1 MSIKDLSSTRNRI
14 IPGTLST
21 LRIRMSVNWRSWD
34 RAVVARVVGI
44 LIVTAVAIGLR
55 VWRLNQLGY
64 NTDEAVYAGQAAA
77 IAKDPT
83 LKEIFP
89 IFRAHPLLFQF
100 VLALVFAFGVSD
112 IAGRFAAVA
121 IGLATVYLAYRVGKL
136 LYGEKAGLL
145 AGLFLALMPYHV
157 IVSRQ
162 VLLDGPLVFCTT
174 LTLFFLARYAMTHR
188 PAWIFLTGVGMGL
201 TFLAKETGIIMLGA
215 VYAFVAIS
223 REIRVRINHLI
234 LSTVLMILMIA
245 PFPLSLML
253 AGGTRSGKNYL
264 VWQLFRRP
272 NHPWEFYP
280 STVPEA
286 IGFLVILAALLGLWF
301 LRYEKSWRERLL
313 LCWIIVPATFFQLW
327 PTKGFQYLLPIAPP
341 IAVLAGRAIARWWP
355 EDILLLKKRIR
366 ISRAWIKTS
375 TVGMIALSLLVLS
388 VQIISPG
395 TSGTF
400 VAGTGGVP
408 GGREAGKWVQENI
421 PAGSTLMTIGPSMAN
436 IMQFYGH
443 RQAYGLSVSPNP
455 LRRNPSYPPIL
466 NPDLQIRNG
475 DIQYI
480 VWDSYSAERSAFF
493 SGSLLKFA
501 KRYHGRVIH
510 AESVKVILPDGSSVD
525 KPVIII
531 YEVRP

>member
-1 MSIKDLSSTRNRI
+1 MSIKDLSSIRTRI

-21 LRIRMSVNWRSWD
+21 LQLRISVGWRSWD
-34 RAVVARVVGI
+34 RATVARIVGI
-44 LIVTAVAIGLR
+44 LVVTVVAIGLR
-55 VWRLNQLGY
+55 VWGLNQLGY

-77 IAKDPT
+77 IAKDPI

-100 VLALVFAFGVSD
+100 VLAIVFSFGVSD
-112 IAGRFAAVA
+112 IAGRYVAVA
-121 IGLATVYLAYRVGKL
+121 IGLGTVYLVYRVGKL

-157 IVSRQ
+157 VVSRQ

-174 LTLFFLARYAMTHR
+174 LTLFFLARYAMTQR
-188 PAWIFLTGVGMGL
+188 PAWIYLTGVGMGL
-201 TFLAKETGIIMLGA
+201 TFLAKETGIIMIGA
-215 VYAFVAIS
+215 VYAFLAIS
-223 REIRVRINHLI
+223 KEIRVRIPQVVF
-234 LSTVLMILMIA
+234 STILMVMMVA

-253 AGGTRSGKNYL
+253 AGGSRSGRNYL

-272 NHPWEFYP
+272 NHPWYFYP
-280 STVPEA
+280 TTVPEA
-286 IGFLVILAALLGLWF
+286 VGILVIVAALLGLWF
-301 LRYEKSWRERLL
+301 LRHERSWRERLL

-355 EDILLLKKRIR
+355 QAISLLKNRIK
-366 ISRAWIKTS
+366 ISRALIKTS
-375 TVGMIALSLLVLS
+375 TVAVIALSQLLLS
-388 VQIISPG
+388 VQLITPA
-395 TSGTF
+395 TSGSF

-408 GGREAGKWVQENI
+408 GGREAGLWIQKNT
-421 PAGSTLMTIGPSMAN
+421 PAGATFMTIGPSMAN
-436 IMQFYGH
+436 IVQFYGH
-443 RQAYGLSVSPNP
+443 QQAYGLSVSPNP
-455 LRRNPSYPPIL
+455 LRRNPSYPPVL

-475 DIQYI
+475 EIQYI
-480 VWDSYSAERSAFF
+480 VWDSYSAERSSFF
-493 SGSLLKFA
+493 SEGLLKFA

-510 AESVKVILPDGSSVD
+510 SEAVKVTLPDGSIVD